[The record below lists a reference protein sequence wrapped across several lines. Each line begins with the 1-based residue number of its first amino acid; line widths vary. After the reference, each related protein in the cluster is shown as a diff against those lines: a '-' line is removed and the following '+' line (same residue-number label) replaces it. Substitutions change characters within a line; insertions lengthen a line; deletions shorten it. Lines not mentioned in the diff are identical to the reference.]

1 MARSIWSELW
11 RELGVNP
18 GLIKVVSQI
27 VNVEIPIHF
36 HLADLNGPGQSAVT
50 DQRIAEDYRSHVTSH
65 LE

>member
-50 DQRIAEDYRSHVTSH
+50 DQLRITEYRSHH